1 MNPNLDHTVEIK
13 NCFDSHV
20 HFLATGQV
28 ASELKLQNLQSV
40 ENLRHLKIDQTFFR
54 DNWLVGFGWNEKKW
68 NPSKPPT
75 LNQLDEIFPDYP
87 VFLSRVD
94 GHASVINTKA
104 LKLLVEK
111 KLVSLDD
118 SKNFNGL
125 LLEDTHIKALSLL
138 PGYSDQQIESFLK
151 KSTDLFHAGGF
162 THVRDLSMTYKQW
175 TLQKK
180 LIQQKKINIYCEGFI
195 TVESVAD
202 LERGYSEY
210 LQCKNSPCD
219 QLRIKGLKIFI
230 DGSLGSKTAYLSANY
245 TDTNNKGLLLW
256 TQTDIEKAIH
266 FSWKNKIEIAIH
278 TIGDEAVHTAAVAA
292 REVAA
297 QGLLGKFHLEHVQII
312 RPETFKILKPLH
324 VYCHMQPCHWLS
336 DQSWLKQSIGEL
348 SNYAF
353 SWEALRKNKINFDFG
368 TDSPI
373 EPANITL
380 NIQALEQ
387 SSQKKQ
393 NLSTPKLQ
401 DDWWKYH
408 QHKDLNW
415 GNGLTQISNGKVSQ
429 VILDGVKLILT

>member
-1 MNPNLDHTVEIK
+1 M
-13 NCFDSHV
+13 

-28 ASELKLQNLQSV
+28 ASELKLQNLKSID
-40 ENLRHLKIDQTFFR
+40 ELKHLKIDQTFFR
-54 DNWLVGFGWNEKKW
+54 GNWLVGFGWNEKKW

-75 LNQLDEIFPDYP
+75 LNQLDEVFPDYP
-87 VFLSRVD
+87 VILSRVD

-104 LKLLVEK
+104 LQQLVEK
-111 KLVSLDD
+111 KFVSLDN
-118 SKNFNGL
+118 SKNFTGL
-125 LLEDTHIKALSLL
+125 LIEEAHIKALSLL
-138 PGYSDQQIESFLK
+138 PAHSDQQIESFLK
-151 KSTDLFHAGGF
+151 KSTELFHAGGF

-180 LIQQKKINIYCEGFI
+180 LIQQKEINIYCEGFV

-210 LQCKNSPCD
+210 IQCKNSPCD

-230 DGSLGSKTAYLSANY
+230 DGSLGSKTAYISIHY
-245 TDTNNKGLLLW
+245 KGTNSKGLLLW
-256 TQTDIEKAIH
+256 TQSDIEKAIH
-266 FSWKNKIEIAIH
+266 FCWKNKIEIAIH
-278 TIGDEAVHTAAVAA
+278 AIGDEAVHTAALAA

-312 RPETFKILKPLH
+312 KPETFKILKPLH

-336 DQSWLKQSIGEL
+336 DQSWLKQTIGEL
-348 SNYAF
+348 SDYAF

-373 EPANITL
+373 EPANIVL

-387 SSQKKQ
+387 SSQKNQ
-393 NLSTPKLQ
+393 NLSVPALQ

-429 VILDGVKLILT
+429 VILDGVKLLIT

>member
-1 MNPNLDHTVEIK
+1 MNSNLDHTVEIK

-28 ASELKLQNLQSV
+28 TSELKLQNLQSV

-348 SNYAF
+348 SDYAF

-373 EPANITL
+373 EPANIAL

>member
-1 MNPNLDHTVEIK
+1 MNPNQAEYLEIK

-28 ASELKLQNLQSV
+28 ASELKLQDIQSID
-40 ENLRHLKIDQTFFR
+40 ELKHLKIDQTFFR

-75 LNQLDEIFPDYP
+75 LKQLDEAFPDYP

-104 LKLLVEK
+104 LQQLVEK
-111 KLVSLDD
+111 KIVSIED
-118 SKNFNGL
+118 SKNFSGL
-125 LLEDTHIKALSLL
+125 LLENIHIKALSLL
-138 PGYSDQQIESFLK
+138 PAHSDQQIESFLK
-151 KSTDLFHAGGF
+151 KSTEIFHTGGF

-180 LIQQKKINIYCEGFI
+180 LIEQKEINIYCEGFV

-202 LERGYSEY
+202 LERGYNEF

-245 TDTNNKGLLLW
+245 TDTNDKGLLHW

-266 FSWKNKIEIAIH
+266 FCWKNKIEIAIH
-278 TIGDEAVHTAAVAA
+278 TIGDEAVHTAALAA

-336 DQSWLKQSIGEL
+336 DQSWLKQAIGEL
-348 SNYAF
+348 SDYVF

-373 EPANITL
+373 EPANIAL

-393 NLSTPKLQ
+393 NLPIPKLE

-415 GNGLTQISNGKVSQ
+415 GSGLTQISNGKVSQ
-429 VILDGVKLILT
+429 VTLDGIKLQIT

>member
-1 MNPNLDHTVEIK
+1 M
-13 NCFDSHV
+13 

-28 ASELKLQNLQSV
+28 ASELKLQNLQSID
-40 ENLRHLKIDQTFFR
+40 ELKHLKIDQTFFR

-104 LKLLVEK
+104 LQQLVEK
-111 KLVSLDD
+111 KLILLDD
-118 SKNFNGL
+118 SQNFNGL
-125 LLEDTHIKALSLL
+125 LIETAHIKALSLL
-138 PGYSDQQIESFLK
+138 PAHSDQQIESFLK
-151 KSTDLFHAGGF
+151 KSTELFHAGGF

-175 TLQKK
+175 ALQKK
-180 LIQQKKINIYCEGFI
+180 LIQQKEINIYCEGFV

-202 LERGYSEY
+202 LERGYNEY

-230 DGSLGSKTAYLSANY
+230 DGSLGSKTAYLSTVY
-245 TDTNNKGLLLW
+245 KGTNNKGLLLW
-256 TQTDIEKAIH
+256 TQTDIEKAIY
-266 FSWKNKIEIAIH
+266 FCWKNKIEIAIH
-278 TIGDEAVHTAAVAA
+278 TIGDEAVHIAALAA
-292 REVAA
+292 REIAA

-336 DQSWLKQSIGEL
+336 DQLWLQEAIGEL
-348 SNYAF
+348 SDYAF
-353 SWEALRKNKINFDFG
+353 PWEALRKNKINFYFG

-373 EPANITL
+373 EPANVVL
-380 NIQALEQ
+380 NSQALEQ

-393 NLSTPKLQ
+393 NLSIPKLQ
-401 DDWWKYH
+401 DNWWKYH

-415 GNGLTQISNGKVSQ
+415 GSGRTEIIDGKVSQ
-429 VILDGVKLILT
+429 VILDGVKLLIT